1 MKYILTA
8 ILVLTIAWVM
18 IGCGKSS
25 PSTAVTSNPASSTV
39 TSGSGSATTSNSI
52 PIYSQPTAVA
62 TKLVSIKITNLAFD
76 PQEIKIP
83 VGAKVTWTNN
93 DKETHSVVS
102 DTGVFESPA
111 LTQGTWFNYIFEEAG
126 TFQYH
131 CKFHPTMTGTVIVE

>member
-25 PSTAVTSNPASSTV
+25 PSTAVTSNPGSSTV
-39 TSGSGSATTSNSI
+39 TSASGSATTSNAI

-62 TKLVSIKITNLAFD
+62 TKLVSIKILNSTFEPKD
-76 PQEIKIP
+76 VKIP
-83 VGAKVTWTNN
+83 LGAKVTWTNN
-93 DKETHSVVS
+93 DKEIHSIVS
-102 DTGVFESPA
+102 DTGAFESPG
-111 LTQGTWFNYIFEEAG
+111 LTQGTWFNYIFEESG
-126 TFQYH
+126 TFPYH